1 MKRVTW
7 TLLAGAL
14 LGPHAMAQESVQPP
28 RELPRQEPAPAP
40 APGPAATPETLLPA
54 GCNDGC
60 APAKGTRCFLE
71 AQYLLWW
78 VKRAPLPAPLITTS
92 VNLGEGLPAEFTGSL
107 SDPGTQSLIGGH
119 DMNFGAFSGLR
130 VRGGAYYEPLALE
143 LGGHLLERRSGGG
156 DVSGDSQGFPF
167 IAQTFFDV
175 VAGQENS
182 YFISVPIFSSGA
194 VVVSDQIRFYGA
206 EANVRVDLGG
216 NGYWN
221 WAGFIGH
228 RFLALD
234 ENLRI
239 DQSITSFADPLNPAE
254 VSVFFL
260 GQPIFGGGR
269 LVINDEFRCTNRFFG
284 GQVGTVST
292 WQVCDNFELA
302 LRGSL
307 GFGVTQQLVEIKGY
321 TTLHPDPNDPDQ
333 SVRSAP
339 GGIYA
344 QPSNMGRYYRS
355 EFSFVSEGELNLR
368 YRLSPTWTASLGY
381 SLMFWTNVV
390 RPGDHLDRRLNRQ
403 GVPSD
408 PTFQEGVAATAPFSF
423 QQTDFWAQGF
433 NFGLE
438 WRF

>member
-1 MKRVTW
+1 M
-7 TLLAGAL
+7 G
-14 LGPHAMAQESVQPP
+14 QEPIQPP
-28 RELPRQEPAPAP
+28 KELPRQEPGQPAPAP
-40 APGPAATPETLLPA
+40 ASAPAAETLLPA
-54 GCNDGC
+54 ACQD
-60 APAKGTRCFLE
+60 APCKTTHCFLE

-130 VRGGAYYEPLALE
+130 LRGGVSDEPLTLE
-143 LGGHLLERRSGGG
+143 LGGHVLERRSGGG

-175 VAGQENS
+175 VANQENS

-194 VVVSDQIRFYGA
+194 VVVADQLKFFGA
-206 EANVRVDLGG
+206 EANIRIDLGG

-221 WAGFIGH
+221 WAGFVGH
-228 RFLALD
+228 RFLGLN

-239 DQSITSFADPLNPAE
+239 DQAITSFATTIDE
-254 VSVFFL
+254 VSVFFQ
-260 GQPIFGGGR
+260 GQPIFAGGQ
-269 LVINDEFRCTNRFFG
+269 LVINDEFRCANRFFG
-284 GQVGTVST
+284 GQVGSVTT
-292 WQVCDNFELA
+292 WQVCDNLELA
-302 LRGSL
+302 FRGSL
-307 GFGVTQQLVEIKGY
+307 GFGVTQQLVEIKGF
-321 TTLHPDPNDPDQ
+321 TTLHPDSTDPDQ
-333 SVRSAP
+333 TVRSVA

-344 QPSNMGRYYRS
+344 QPSNMGRYFRS
-355 EFSFVSEGELNLR
+355 EFSFISEGEVNFR

-381 SLMFWTNVV
+381 SLLFWSNVV
-390 RPGDHLDRRLNRQ
+390 RPGEQFDRRLNRQ

-408 PTFQEGVAATAPFSF
+408 PTFVPNVDATAPFSF
-423 QQTDFWAQGF
+423 HQSDFWAQGF